1 MNTKGSAMDPKR
13 NLAMNRRIFLRGVGG
28 FTLAAPFL
36 HSLNE
41 AKGAA
46 TTDPRRLV
54 IFYTHNGCLT
64 DKWFPKNEN
73 GPLVA
78 SDLTAGTLAPLAP
91 YVNKLLL
98 PRGFRS
104 MNAYAQGQ
112 TIDPHDQACG
122 SKLTCAPI
130 VDDST
135 RYASAESLDHTIAK
149 QINPNKNTPLV
160 LSVGAASTR
169 VKEVIS
175 FSGNNQAF
183 PANVNPQT
191 VFNALTLGM
200 GATPTPT
207 TPDPTMT
214 PEVDYHVKRG
224 QSAIDL
230 VRGDLQRLQKAK
242 LSSADQGR
250 LQNWLDLLRDTEV
263 GTGGMTGA
271 GGSTGTGGTGGT
283 AMPAAC
289 NTDTATKLGVT
300 ADALTAASP
309 TGKITA
315 GNIMFGSPPP
325 PGDNEGDKN
334 LAISF
339 TKGGDMMMNLIALN
353 MVCDANRVFVFL
365 YPGYVVYNW
374 DGMAFTHDHHGLSHR
389 TGDNSVGG
397 SCKVDGVL
405 DMINQIDKWLAGKF
419 AKLVGILDG
428 IQEGTGTLL
437 DNTATMWLSELS
449 DGAAHNINNLPILIA
464 GGCGG
469 YLKQGA
475 AVNVENPSK
484 NIDNGAS
491 SSTCTNGG
499 SIGNTGSVGGNVPI
513 NKLYV
518 TLMNALGCTDNGSKV
533 TKFGVM
539 DGTNA
544 SPGISNPGEV
554 ATLTSAG

>member
-1 MNTKGSAMDPKR
+1 MKSRGSEMDRKG

-28 FTLAAPFL
+28 FALAAPFL
-36 HSLNE
+36 SSMHE
-41 AKGAA
+41 AKGQAA
-46 TTDPRRLV
+46 ADPKRLV

-64 DKWFPKNEN
+64 DRWFPKVEN
-73 GPLVA
+73 GPLTA
-78 SDLTAGTLAPLAP
+78 ADLTGTLAPLAP
-91 YVNKLLL
+91 YVSKLLL

-130 VDDST
+130 ST
-135 RYASAESLDHTIAK
+135 ESNRYATAESLDHTIAK

-160 LSVGAASTR
+160 LSVGAASTK

-175 FSGNNQAF
+175 FSGPNTAF
-183 PANVNPQT
+183 PSNVNPQT
-191 VFNALTLGM
+191 VFNALTLGAGM
-200 GATPTPT
+200 TPTPT
-207 TPDPTMT
+207 TPGPTMT

-230 VRGDLQRLQKAK
+230 VRGDLQRLQKARM
-242 LSSADQGR
+242 SSADQGR
-250 LQNWLDLLRDTEV
+250 LQNWLDLLRDTEM
-263 GTGGMTGA
+263 GTGGMTGS
-271 GGSTGTGGTGGT
+271 GGTSGTGGT

-289 NTDTATKLGVT
+289 NADTATKLGIT
-300 ADALTAASP
+300 AAALTAASP
-309 TGKITA
+309 TGKIT
-315 GNIMFGSPPP
+315 GGTTSFGAPPP
-325 PGDNEGDKN
+325 PGNNEGDNN

-374 DGMAFTHDHHGLSHR
+374 DGMAFKNDHHGLSHR

-397 SCKVDGVL
+397 QCGVTGVL
-405 DMINQIDKWLAGKF
+405 DQINSIDQWLAGKF
-419 AKLVGILDG
+419 AKLVGLLDG

-464 GGCGG
+464 GGAGG

-475 AVNVENPSK
+475 AVNVESTK
-484 NIDNGAS
+484 DISNGAS
-491 SSTCTNGG
+491 TSTCQNGG
-499 SIGNTGSVGGNVPI
+499 AIGNTGSTGGNVPI

-518 TLMNALGCTDNGSKV
+518 TLMNAVGCTDAGGKV

-544 SPGISNPGEV
+544 NPGISNPGEV
-554 ATLTSAG
+554 AGLTSAG

>member
-1 MNTKGSAMDPKR
+1 MDRKGKPNMH
-13 NLAMNRRIFLRGVGG
+13 RRLFLRGVGG

-46 TTDPRRLV
+46 ATDPKRVV

-64 DKWFPKNEN
+64 DRWFPKNEN
-73 GPLVA
+73 GPLLA
-78 SDLTAGTLAPLAP
+78 SDLSGTLAPLAP

-112 TIDPHDQACG
+112 SIDPHDQACG

-130 VDDST
+130 STDSN
-135 RYASAESLDHTIAK
+135 RYATAESLDHTIAK

-175 FSGNNQAF
+175 FSGANQAF

-191 VFNALTLGM
+191 VFNALTLGT
-200 GATPTPT
+200 GTTPTPT
-207 TPDPTMT
+207 TPGPTMT

-263 GTGGMTGA
+263 GTGGMTG
-271 GGSTGTGGTGGT
+271 GTGGGGSVGT
-283 AMPAAC
+283 PAAC
-289 NTDTATKLGVT
+289 TQDMATQLGVT
-300 ADALTAASP
+300 ADALKAASP
-309 TGKITA
+309 TGAITA
-315 GNIMFGSPPP
+315 GTLNFNGAPA
-325 PGDNEGDKN
+325 PGTGEADTN

-353 MVCDANRVFVFL
+353 MMCDANRVFVFL
-365 YPGYVVYNW
+365 YPGYIVYNW
-374 DGMAFTHDHHGLSHR
+374 DGIKHTHDHHGLSHR
-389 TGDNSVGG
+389 TGDFSVGG

-405 DMINQIDKWLAGKF
+405 DMINQIDQWLAGKF
-419 AKLVGILDG
+419 AKLVGLLDG
-428 IQEGTGTLL
+428 IQEGTGKLL

-464 GGCGG
+464 GSCGG

-491 SSTCTNGG
+491 DNTCQTAGG

-518 TLMNALGCTDNGSKV
+518 TLMNAVGCTDGGNKV

-544 SPGISNPGEV
+544 TAGISNPGEV
-554 ATLTSAG
+554 ATLLSGG

>member
-1 MNTKGSAMDPKR
+1 MNR
-13 NLAMNRRIFLRGVGG
+13 NGNFAMNRRIFLRGVGG
-28 FTLAAPFL
+28 LTIAAPFL
-36 HSLNE
+36 SSLNE
-41 AKGAA
+41 AKGQSATAA
-46 TTDPRRLV
+46 DPRRLV

-64 DKWFPKNEN
+64 DRWFPKVEN
-73 GPLVA
+73 GPLTA
-78 SDLTAGTLAPLAP
+78 ADLTGTLAPLAP
-91 YVNKLLL
+91 YVSKLLL

-130 VDDST
+130 STDSN
-135 RYASAESLDHTIAK
+135 RYGTAESLDHTVAK

-160 LSVGAASTR
+160 LSVGAASTK

-175 FSGNNQAF
+175 FSGPSAAF

-191 VFNALTLGM
+191 VFNALTLGT
-200 GATPTPT
+200 GTTPTPT
-207 TPDPTMT
+207 GPTPTM
-214 PEVDYHVKRG
+214 PAAVDYHVQRG

-230 VRGDLQRLQKAK
+230 VRGDLTRLQKLK
-242 LSSADQGR
+242 MSSADGLR

-263 GTGGMTGA
+263 GVGGMTG
-271 GGSTGTGGTGGT
+271 GTGGTGGGTT

-289 NTDTATKLGVT
+289 NADSATALGIT
-300 ADALTAASP
+300 AAALTAASP
-309 TGKITA
+309 TGKIT
-315 GNIMFGSPPP
+315 GGTTSFGAPPAP
-325 PGDNEGDKN
+325 SASNEGDVN
-334 LAISF
+334 LATSF
-339 TKGGDMMMNLIALN
+339 TKGGDMMMNLMALN
-353 MVCDANRVFVFL
+353 MICDANRVFVFL

-397 SCKVDGVL
+397 SCGVTGVL
-405 DMINQIDKWLAGKF
+405 DQINQIDQWLAGKF
-419 AKLVGILDG
+419 AKLVGLLDG

-449 DGAAHNINNLPILIA
+449 DGAAHNLNNLPILIA
-464 GGCGG
+464 GGAGG

-475 AVNVENPSK
+475 AVNVESATK
-484 NIDNGAS
+484 NIDNGGSDNSCA
-491 SSTCTNGG
+491 NGG
-499 SIGNTGSVGGNVPI
+499 SIGNTGSTGGNVPI

-518 TLMNALGCTDNGSKV
+518 TLMNAVGCTDNGAKV

-544 SPGISNPGEV
+544 TAGISNPGEV
-554 ATLTSAG
+554 TTLTSAG

>member
-1 MNTKGSAMDPKR
+1 MNR
-13 NLAMNRRIFLRGVGG
+13 NGNFAMNRRIFLRGVGG
-28 FTLAAPFL
+28 LTLAAPFL
-36 HSLNE
+36 SSLNE
-41 AKGAA
+41 AKGQAAAA
-46 TTDPRRLV
+46 TDPKRLV

-64 DKWFPKNEN
+64 DRWFPKVEN
-73 GPLVA
+73 GPLTA
-78 SDLTAGTLAPLAP
+78 ADLTGTLAPLAP
-91 YVNKLLL
+91 YVSKLLL

-130 VDDST
+130 STDSN
-135 RYASAESLDHTIAK
+135 RYGTAESLDHTVAK

-160 LSVGAASTR
+160 LSVGAASTK

-175 FSGNNQAF
+175 FSGPSAAF

-191 VFNALTLGM
+191 VFNALTLGTGM
-200 GATPTPT
+200 TPTPT
-207 TPDPTMT
+207 GPTPTM
-214 PEVDYHVKRG
+214 PAAVDYHVQRG

-230 VRGDLQRLQKAK
+230 VRGDLTRLQKLK
-242 LSSADQGR
+242 MSSADGVR

-263 GTGGMTGA
+263 GVGGM
-271 GGSTGTGGTGGT
+271 TGGTGGGTTTTT

-289 NTDTATKLGVT
+289 NADSATALGVT
-300 ADALTAASP
+300 TAALTAASP
-309 TGKITA
+309 TGKIT
-315 GNIMFGSPPP
+315 GGTTSFGAPPAP
-325 PGDNEGDKN
+325 SATNEGDVN
-334 LAISF
+334 LATSF
-339 TKGGDMMMNLIALN
+339 TKGGDMMMNLMALN
-353 MVCDANRVFVFL
+353 MICDANRVFVFL

-397 SCKVDGVL
+397 SCGVTGVL
-405 DMINQIDKWLAGKF
+405 DQINQIDQWLAGKF
-419 AKLVGILDG
+419 AKLVGLLDG

-449 DGAAHNINNLPILIA
+449 DGAAHNLNNLPILIA
-464 GGCGG
+464 GSAGG

-475 AVNVENPSK
+475 AVNVESATK
-484 NIDNGAS
+484 NIDNGGSDNSCA
-491 SSTCTNGG
+491 NGG
-499 SIGNTGSVGGNVPI
+499 SIGNTGSTGGNVPI

-518 TLMNALGCTDNGSKV
+518 TLMNAVGCTDNGAKV
-533 TKFGVM
+533 TQFGVM

-544 SPGISNPGEV
+544 NPGISNPGEV
-554 ATLTSAG
+554 TGLTAAG